1 MTHTLQQLQAG
12 QLKGATSLHL
22 SEGLTT
28 FPEEIFDLADTLEV
42 LSLTNNKLCALPAH
56 FGRLKKLKIFFCSD
70 NLFTVLP
77 EVLADCP
84 LLEMVG
90 FKANQIESVPPRSL
104 HPNLRWLI
112 LTDNKINEL
121 PTTIGHCAR
130 MQKLMLAGN
139 RLSSLPEEL
148 SQCCDLGLLRISA
161 NQFTELPAWLL
172 SMPKLAWLAFAGN
185 PFSKAQTTQST
196 SLISWDTLQ
205 IGQVLGEGASGIIY
219 KAAWRHEGGTKE
231 VAVKIF
237 KGHVTSDGL
246 PEDELQASIAAGAHT
261 GLIPIIGQVAHHP
274 DHKKGLVMELI
285 PPHYHNLGMPPSFDT
300 CTRDVF
306 ASGTSLTTQQVLNI
320 ATAIASV
327 AAHLHRR
334 GIMHA
339 DLYAHNTLIDDNGH
353 TLFGDFGGAC
363 FYDITDKPVA
373 DALQRLE
380 VRAYGYLLDDLLN
393 ICGDPKTNEVL
404 MKIAALRDKC
414 LDSDVLFRPSFEY
427 LIAQLQKTV

>member
-1 MTHTLQQLQAG
+1 M
-12 QLKGATSLHL
+12 
-22 SEGLTT
+22 
-28 FPEEIFDLADTLEV
+28 
-42 LSLTNNKLCALPAH
+42 LPPH

-90 FKANQIESVPPRSL
+90 FKANLIETVPPRSL

-112 LTDNKINEL
+112 LTDNKITAL
-121 PTTIGHCAR
+121 PATIGRCTR

-139 RLSSLPEEL
+139 RLTSLPVEL
-148 SQCCDLGLLRISA
+148 SQCRDLGLLRISA
-161 NQFTELPAWLL
+161 NHLADLPAWLL
-172 SMPKLAWLAFAGN
+172 SMPKLAWVAFAGN
-185 PFSKAQTTQST
+185 PFSKAQTAQTAS
-196 SLISWDTLQ
+196 SINWDSLQ
-205 IGQVLGEGASGIIY
+205 IEHILGEGASGIIY
-219 KAAWRHEGGTKE
+219 KAAWQREGEIKE

-246 PEDELQASIAAGAHT
+246 PEDELQASIAAGAHP
-261 GLIPIIGQVAHHP
+261 GLIPIIGQITGHP
-274 DHKKGLVMELI
+274 EHKKGLVMELI
-285 PPHYHNLGMPPSFDT
+285 PPLYHNLGLPPSVDT

-320 ATAIASV
+320 ATTIASV
-327 AAHLHRR
+327 AAHLHSR

-363 FYDITDKPVA
+363 FYDTTNKDLA
-373 DALQRLE
+373 HALQRLE
-380 VRAYGYLLDDLLN
+380 VRAYGYLLDDLLGL
-393 ICGDPKTNEVL
+393 CGDPETNEVL
-404 MKIAALRDKC
+404 IKIAVLRNLC
-414 LDSDVLFRPSFEY
+414 LDDDVMSRPSFYHLEEA
-427 LIAQLQKTV
+427 LAKV

>member
-1 MTHTLQQLQAG
+1 MTHTLKQLQTG

-42 LSLTNNKLCALPAH
+42 LSLTNNKLSALPAQ
-56 FGRLKKLKIFFCSD
+56 FGRLTKLKIFFCSD
-70 NLFTVLP
+70 NLFTTLP

-90 FKANQIESVPPRSL
+90 FKANRIETVPPRSL
-104 HPNLRWLI
+104 NPNLRWLI
-112 LTDNKINEL
+112 LTDNKITSL
-121 PTTIGHCAR
+121 PGTIGRCTR

-139 RLSSLPEEL
+139 RLTCLPAEL
-148 SQCCDLGLLRISA
+148 SQCRDVGLLRISA
-161 NQFTELPAWLL
+161 HHFTELPAWLL

-185 PFSKAQTTQST
+185 PFSKAHTAQSA

-219 KAAWRHEGGTKE
+219 KAAWQHEGKTKE

-246 PEDELQASIAAGAHT
+246 PEDELQASIAAGAHP
-261 GLIPIIGQVAHHP
+261 GLIPIIGQITGHP
-274 DHKKGLVMELI
+274 EHKKGLVMELI
-285 PPHYHNLGMPPSFDT
+285 PPHYHNLGLPPSFDT

-320 ATAIASV
+320 ATTIASV
-327 AAHLHRR
+327 AAHLHSR

-339 DLYAHNTLIDDNGH
+339 DLYAHNTLIDDNGQ

-363 FYDITDKPVA
+363 FYDTANKPVT

-393 ICGDPKTNEVL
+393 LCSEPKTDEAL
-404 MKIAALRDKC
+404 SKIAALRTNC
-414 LDSDVLFRPSFEY
+414 LDDNVSLRPSFEF
-427 LIAQLQKTV
+427 LVESLAKV